1 MANIRFIELA
11 GILPSIYYD
20 IISRKHL
27 TPSSPSAPSSASVE
41 QAITMAEDCTTSPE
55 FGLNPPDA
63 ANPPAAVTIIGESKS
78 EEWTILICRGGGAV
92 APPAPP
98 PLGLACSGGGAWAC
112 TICWRRGGGGVFCIC
127 WSGGGCRVDNTV
139 LLDTT
144 ITPDGDV
151 CCLMMILVTVGGLG
165 ARAGVGVGGL
175 CAPVRERVVT

>member
-1 MANIRFIELA
+1 MKTYAKVFLFYT
-11 GILPSIYYD
+11 S
-20 IISRKHL
+20 L

-41 QAITMAEDCTTSPE
+41 QAVTKAADCTNSPE
-55 FGLNPPDA
+55 VGVPPPNA
-63 ANPPAAVTIIGESKS
+63 ANPPAAVSIMGESKS
-78 EEWTILICRGGGAV
+78 EAGGTILICRGGGAM
-92 APPAPP
+92 APP